1 MSPLLPRPWA
11 TTRIGAALLT
21 LGSAAEVEAAIATT
35 VPDIAGGM
43 RALTVAMTDQATGV
57 IGARQ
62 RSLITAPEGTRDE
75 FRFWAQEFYNNVSFN
90 GDGAHTGYGGAGQGL
105 ALGAEWGTLGTG
117 RFGAGYTFFSSQQT
131 ERHPR
136 ETKTNGDWHMLT
148 AYGAWNFG
156 NVYRRAAGQCRHV
169 RFQDPPRD
177 HGRRCHRPPDQR
189 NAEELCRFRRRYRR
203 LCDRVRQYRH
213 HSDDR
218 CRHDVPEPGGLF
230 GNPAAVA

>member
-1 MSPLLPRPWA
+1 MSLLLPRPWA

-21 LGSAAEVEAAIATT
+21 LDSAAEVEAAIATT

-90 GDGAHTGYGGAGQGL
+90 GDREPTPAMAAPVRAI
-105 ALGAEWGTLGTG
+105 ALGVEWGTLGTG
-117 RFGAGYTFFSSQQT
+117 RFGAGYTFFSSQET

-136 ETKTNGDWHMLT
+136 ETKTNGDWHMLS

-156 NVYRRAAGQCRHV
+156 DVLRRAAGQCRHGQ
-169 RFQDPPRD
+169 FQDPPRD
-177 HGRRCHRPPDQR
+177 HGRRCRRPPDQR
-189 NAEELCRFRRRYRR
+189 ERRRTIS
-203 LCDRVRQYRH
+203 L
-213 HSDDR
+213 
-218 CRHDVPEPGGLF
+218 
-230 GNPAAVA
+230 PAALPRAT